1 MGKPG
6 VASGRFDGLGRRL
19 ALPRL
24 SVPGLP
30 RLGGLFPGVRRA
42 AGPADEPEVDLDD
55 AQGEASAS
63 PWLLAIPAVPLLL
76 LGGLVLWLSLSAAE
90 TMRERLARIPSVVV
104 PVIDLT
110 GGTAVPP
117 AEAAGTGPGDPNP
130 IDLAVEMAP
139 VPDPA
144 LVERTAEGALPAIA
158 GDGRTPWQTYAR
170 PFAHD
175 DARPRI
181 ALVMSDLGLSSAATR
196 DALARLP
203 GPVTLAFPAHA
214 PDLPAWIERA
224 RRDGHEVLLDLPAE
238 PEAYPKDDPG
248 PDALMVMLPA
258 EENLRRLRRLLA
270 RGAGYVGVTTLSG
283 SGFTAA
289 PDAVGPVAGE
299 LARRGLALLDGRA
312 SDRSFLARAATGT
325 AVPRAIADVRVDRS
339 PSPAAIDA
347 ELAALLEI
355 ARRDGTAVGVVSP
368 YPVTLERLGLWL
380 PRLAAEGV
388 ALAPVSAVVNRQPD
402 R

>member
-1 MGKPG
+1 VGNPG
-6 VASGRFDGLGRRL
+6 SASGRFGGLGRRL
-19 ALPRL
+19 GAPFA
-24 SVPGLP
+24 G
-30 RLGGLFPGVRRA
+30 FRRA
-42 AGPADEPEVDLDD
+42 GEPEVDLD
-55 AQGEASAS
+55 ATEGGASAS

-76 LGGLVLWLSLSAAE
+76 LGGIVLWLSLSAEE
-90 TMRERLARIPSVVV
+90 TMRARLARIPSVVV

-110 GGTAVPP
+110 GGPAAPQAVLPV
-117 AEAAGTGPGDPNP
+117 EAAGAHSGDPNP
-130 IDLAVEMAP
+130 IDLAVEMVPA
-139 VPDPA
+139 PDPA
-144 LVERTAEGALPAIA
+144 LVERTAEGPVPGIA

-203 GPVTLAFPAHA
+203 GAVTLAFPAHA
-214 PDLPAWIERA
+214 PDLPTWIEQA
-224 RRDGHEVLLDLPAE
+224 RRVGHEVLLDLPAE
-238 PEAYPKDDPG
+238 PDAYPKDDPG
-248 PDALMVMLPA
+248 PGALMTMLPA

-270 RGAGYVGVTTLSG
+270 RATGYVGVTTLSG
-283 SGFTAA
+283 SGFTAV
-289 PDAVGPVAGE
+289 PDAVVPVAGE
-299 LARRGLALLDGRA
+299 LARRGLAILDVRA
-312 SDRSFLARAATGT
+312 SERSLLARAATAA
-325 AVPRAIADVRVDRS
+325 AVPRAIADIRVDRS

-380 PRLAAEGV
+380 PTLAAEGV